1 MRLLPTIALV
11 AAAVAAPI
19 PALASETADEERELA
34 RAAEEMRDPV
44 RQEQMAHMAEAVTG
58 AMLDLPVGKLLQAA
72 AAAAGEDP
80 DFVDPDTTLAEVAGP
95 DAEDMPREF
104 ARSMPRMMDAM
115 GLLTDALGSML
126 PELRKAGE
134 DIARSLPGEPGED
147 AL

>member
-1 MRLLPTIALV
+1 
-11 AAAVAAPI
+11 
-19 PALASETADEERELA
+19 
-34 RAAEEMRDPV
+34 
-44 RQEQMAHMAEAVTG
+44 
-58 AMLDLPVGKLLQAA
+58 
-72 AAAAGEDP
+72 
-80 DFVDPDTTLAEVAGP
+80 
-95 DAEDMPREF
+95 MPREF